1 MYIDTGP
8 GLNIEESHV
17 IEMETRVN
25 ISQSSAEMTN
35 SNGTQKDCSLA
46 SIREFQQLKLD
57 NGRIEFPAWASDTD
71 SVIWI
76 PVRAISDRLPRGSS
90 SGDNNDMQF
99 FVDSINFCTYTFCCI
114 R

>member
-1 MYIDTGP
+1 LYIDTGP

-35 SNGTQKDCSLA
+35 SNGTQKDCSSA
-46 SIREFQQLKLD
+46 SKKEFQQLKLQD
-57 NGRIEFPAWASDTD
+57 GRIEFPAWASDVN
-71 SVIWI
+71 SVLWI

-90 SGDNNDMQF
+90 SGDNNDLQL
-99 FVDSINFCTYTFCCI
+99 FVESINFCMYTFCCI